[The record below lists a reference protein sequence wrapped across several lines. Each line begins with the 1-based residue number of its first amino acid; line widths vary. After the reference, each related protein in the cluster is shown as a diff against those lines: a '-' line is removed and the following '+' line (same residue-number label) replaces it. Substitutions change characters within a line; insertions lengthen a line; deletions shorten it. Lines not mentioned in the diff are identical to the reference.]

1 MVTMSRSAARR
12 ITVAALVG
20 LVTPAL
26 ALAWS
31 ASPAQA
37 FPDTPNPVIS
47 LDHTV
52 RTEPFVGSTVS
63 IQDHEG
69 SAYVPRDNSLWL
81 ADDNGRKIYEVN
93 PTTGALKRVIADK
106 DFIATP
112 QYGGGPAA
120 GYWRDRDLE
129 SLSYDAVS
137 DTLYAFSG
145 KCCKPEVL
153 PTVYKLKRDASG
165 SFQLLNYQP
174 LAAGSDF
181 TGSAWNPGDGKL
193 YVGNEGNMQT
203 YDYPTNTAG
212 PTFHVSGVSRITGM
226 TFSSGGNDLYVT
238 HAVTKVTRIKWSTKK
253 VVAGWS
259 FDLKPFGVLD
269 ARAVEIINDQL
280 WVSDG
285 YDSRK
290 GDPLSHAL
298 FVFNVNKPASPSNLV
313 KNPGFE
319 TDTSGWN
326 NNGTANVA
334 LERVAGGHSGS
345 YAARLTNGNTTAK
358 TITLNDASPNWEPST
373 GSGVYTATAWVRSDN
388 STATANLRLREY
400 NGSTQVQAVLM
411 PVTLS
416 TTWQQVTLML
426 TPQAAG
432 SSYLDLNVLVTG
444 APAGANV
451 YIDDVSLFQG

>member
-1 MVTMSRSAARR
+1 MARSVASRFTA
-12 ITVAALVG
+12 AALTG
-20 LVTPAL
+20 LVA
-26 ALAWS
+26 S
-31 ASPAQA
+31 AIAVVAGSPGAEA
-37 FPDTPNPVIS
+37 FPDTANPVIS

-52 RTEPFVGSTVS
+52 RTEPFVGSNVS
-63 IQDHEG
+63 MQDHEG

-81 ADDNGRKIYEVN
+81 ADDNGRKIYEIN
-93 PTTGALKRVIADK
+93 PATGALKRVIADK

-112 QYGGGPAA
+112 QFGGGPVA

-129 SLSYDAVS
+129 SISYDAVN
-137 DTLYAFSG
+137 DTLYVFSG
-145 KCCKPEVL
+145 KCCKPEIQ

-165 SFQLLNYQP
+165 AFQLLNSQP
-174 LAAGSDF
+174 LPAGSDF
-181 TGSAWNPGDGKL
+181 TGSAWNPGDGQL
-193 YVGNEGNMQT
+193 YVGDEGLIQT

-226 TFSSGGNDLYVT
+226 TFSAGGTDLWVT
-238 HAVTKVTRIKWSTKK
+238 HATTKVSRIKWSTRTL
-253 VVAGWS
+253 VSGWS
-259 FDLKPFGVLD
+259 FDLSPFGVMD

-280 WVSDG
+280 WISDG
-285 YDSRK
+285 YDYRK
-290 GDPLSHAL
+290 GTALSHAL

-326 NNGTANVA
+326 NNGTAGVT

-345 YAARLTNGNTTAK
+345 FAGRLTNTNTTSK
-358 TITLNDASPNWEPST
+358 TITLNDASPNSEPST
-373 GSGVYTATAWVRSDN
+373 GTSVYTATAWVRSDN
-388 STATANLRLREY
+388 TTATATLRLREY
-400 NGSTQVQAVLM
+400 NGSTQVQAVTA

-416 TTWQQVTLML
+416 TSWQMVTLTL

-444 APAGANV
+444 APAGANL
-451 YIDDVSLFQG
+451 YIDDVSLFRG